1 MCFGEKITE
10 IIDGGFGS
18 GLLVRNVCVVK
29 VVKFSILCAH
39 VGEKCIVGKDVG
51 GEWALLLSKSKMKK
65 VTSESGGRG
74 GGKRVLGGGEK
85 RMLVD
90 VITRVNL
97 QIN

>member
-51 GEWALLLSKSKMKK
+51 GN
-65 VTSESGGRG
+65 GRSF
-74 GGKRVLGGGEK
+74 
-85 RMLVD
+85 
-90 VITRVNL
+90 
-97 QIN
+97 

>member
-29 VVKFSILCAH
+29 VVKFSILW
-39 VGEKCIVGKDVG
+39 V
-51 GEWALLLSKSKMKK
+51 
-65 VTSESGGRG
+65 
-74 GGKRVLGGGEK
+74 EK
-85 RMLVD
+85 RILVD